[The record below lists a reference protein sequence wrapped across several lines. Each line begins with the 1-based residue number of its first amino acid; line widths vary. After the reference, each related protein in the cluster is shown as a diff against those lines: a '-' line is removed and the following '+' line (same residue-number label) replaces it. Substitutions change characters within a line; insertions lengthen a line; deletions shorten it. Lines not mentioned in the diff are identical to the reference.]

1 MDNKTIR
8 LASPMQEDS
17 FVDGPGVR
25 MVIWTQGCRHHC
37 PNCHNPQTWDTEGGT
52 LYSVEQLQQQIRDA
66 QLQSGLT
73 LSGGE
78 PFLQIDPLLEIV
90 RTAKEK
96 QLNIWA
102 YSGFT
107 YEELLADERRKRLL
121 VQLDVLVDGKFVN
134 ERKDY
139 RLVFKGS
146 RNQRIIDVQ
155 KSLQSGSV
163 ILSEKDEQNQ
173 KLKEEDMINA

>member
-1 MDNKTIR
+1 MDKKTIR

-37 PNCHNPQTWDTEGGT
+37 FNCHNPQTWDTEGGT
-52 LYSVEQLQQQIRDA
+52 LFPVDQLQQQIRDA

-78 PFLQIDPLLEIV
+78 PFLQVEPLLDIV
-90 RTAKEK
+90 KTAKEK

-107 YEELLADERRKRLL
+107 YEELLADEDKKRLL
-121 VQLDVLVDGKFVN
+121 VELDVLVDGKFVQDL
-134 ERKDY
+134 KDPALIW
-139 RLVFKGS
+139 RGS
-146 RNQRIIDVQ
+146 SNQVVHHLR
-155 KSLQSGSV
+155 
-163 ILSEKDEQNQ
+163 
-173 KLKEEDMINA
+173 